1 MGHSSVEM
9 IHNYYDVSKYLD
21 DTQKTNLKIALGLTA
36 EDEQRIVGLENE
48 TEFLLMV
55 YLLGWVKEITAID
68 EGTSP
73 LTNTKSTDFFI
84 DTIDG
89 KRLSVE
95 VKSSRKDS
103 ISFGKKLVQE
113 KKEYSDRQN
122 RELYFAIKLAG
133 HWMLFSGQ
141 YIVSNHCKISVKKDF
156 LNSELNAIFGERLF
170 LFPKGLEIL
179 SIYSKTKDGMGVFHP
194 DYGNAVRIVIKAN
207 KRKVLSITTANQRYL
222 LLSFILENLHDVMSN
237 QVQEITKL
245 DKDRTLVLEGFSNDF
260 NLLKL
265 SAFLMAPIKH
275 MIDTSTGKAYTFETF
290 REALKEKDSIHI
302 SRQEVL
308 NTLVMLDSE
317 NYSIEMFLDNKSGY
331 RLHDLQ
337 VGTADVSA
345 DDSV

>member
-1 MGHSSVEM
+1 MRKQAPIEM
-9 IHNYYDVSKYLD
+9 IHNYYEVSKYLD
-21 DTQKTNLKIALGLTA
+21 DAQKTNLKAALGLTD
-36 EDEQRIVGLENE
+36 EDEKRIVGLENE
-48 TEFLLMV
+48 TEFLIMV

-68 EGTSP
+68 EGASP

-84 DTIDG
+84 DTIAG
-89 KRLSVE
+89 KKLSVE
-95 VKSSRKDS
+95 VKSSQNDS
-103 ISFGKKLVQE
+103 ISFGRKLVHE

-141 YIVSNHCKISVKKDF
+141 YVITKNYKISIKQDF
-156 LNSELNAIFGERLF
+156 QNSELNEVFGERIF
-170 LFPKGLEIL
+170 LFPKGLEIF
-179 SIYSKTKDGMGVFHP
+179 STYSKQKAGVGVNHP
-194 DYGNAVRIVIKAN
+194 EYGSAVRIVLKTN

-237 QVQEITKL
+237 QVQEIIEL
-245 DKDRTLVLEGFSNDF
+245 DKDRTLVLEKFSNDF

-290 REALKEKDSIHI
+290 KETMKEKGSRHI

-308 NTLVMLDSE
+308 GTLTMLDSE
-317 NYSIEMFLDNKSGY
+317 NYPIAMFIDNKSGY
-331 RLHDLQ
+331 RLNDLYIESK
-337 VGTADVSA
+337 DE
-345 DDSV
+345 